1 MRHDDDPFE
10 RLKAMPPRG
19 HHAMLGLYSVGDG
32 PDWVEMACPYNPA
45 FLMDDDRGLVASG
58 PILSLIDAA
67 AGAAVIA
74 RTRQWRPM
82 ATLDMRVDY
91 LRGARA
97 GQTLHARAT
106 CHHLT
111 RQVAFLNCDVHDGSP
126 EDRVASAAVSF
137 FFMDEA

>member
-1 MRHDDDPFE
+1 MTQEEDLFE
-10 RLKAMPPRG
+10 RLKNLPPRG
-19 HHAMLGLYSVGDG
+19 HHAMLGLYSVADG
-32 PDWVEMACPYNPA
+32 PDWVEMACPYDPR
-45 FLMDDDRGLVASG
+45 FLMDADKGLVSSG

-91 LRGARA
+91 LRGARV

-111 RQVAFLNCDVHDGSP
+111 RQVAFLNCEVHDGAP
-126 EDRVASAAVSF
+126 EDRVASAAISF
-137 FFMDEA
+137 FFMDDA